1 MFFYDDFL
9 KKLDGNI
16 KGQGV
21 EKFGLEAKR
30 GAMWLGTGIP
40 FLVAGILELYISYSK
55 NFSVNDLV
63 VGIIFLILSLRHL
76 KLFFSYKIVLDFN
89 ERKLKNKDIVFEF
102 DKVKNCTI
110 REQVLGKKKRLEVV
124 LDIITNEG
132 QQVIIPLMMNKKLKF
147 VSLLKNELGKRF
159 IIEK

>member
-9 KKLDGNI
+9 KKLDSNI
-16 KGQGV
+16 KGNGI
-21 EKFGLEAKR
+21 EKFGLEMKR

-40 FLVAGILELYISYSK
+40 FLIAGVLELYISFKK
-55 NFSVNDLV
+55 NFTINDLA
-63 VGIIFLILSLRHL
+63 VGVIFLILSLRHL

-89 ERKLKNKDIVFEF
+89 EKKLKNKDIVFEF
-102 DKVKNCTI
+102 DNVKSCVI
-110 REQVLGKKKRLEVV
+110 REQVLGRKKKLEVV
-124 LDIITNEG
+124 LDVITKDG
-132 QQVIIPLMMNKKLKF
+132 QQVIIPLMMNNKVRF

>member
-16 KGQGV
+16 KGNGI
-21 EKFGLEAKR
+21 EKFGLEVKR

-40 FLVAGILELYISYSK
+40 FLIAGVLELYISFKK
-55 NFSVNDLV
+55 NFTINDLA
-63 VGIIFLILSLRHL
+63 VGVIFLILSLRHL

-89 ERKLKNKDIVFEF
+89 EKKLKNKDIVFEF
-102 DKVKNCTI
+102 DNVKSCVI
-110 REQVLGKKKRLEVV
+110 REQVLGRKKKLEVV
-124 LDIITNEG
+124 LDVITKDG
-132 QQVIIPLMMNKKLKF
+132 QQVIIPLMMNNKVRF